1 MLNKVAIVV
10 GATGLVGSHLVE
22 ELIMATHISKV
33 ITLTRR
39 PISYNSDKV
48 VNHVVDFNHLAQHAA
63 LFKADIL
70 FSCLGTT
77 KKAAGS
83 IAAQRKVDFY
93 YQLKVAEL
101 AAKHEVHHY
110 LLISSSGANAN
121 SGNAY
126 LQMKGELD
134 NTVKE
139 LPFKRISIIQPS
151 LLLGERNNEFR
162 IGEKLGSVL
171 LPILCMLPGLRKYR
185 PITGKQVAL
194 KMCNISKQSGDG
206 VEYFRLDELFNS

>member
-1 MLNKVAIVV
+1 MGKTAIVI
-10 GATGLVGSHLVE
+10 GATGLVGSQLVKQLVDE
-22 ELIMATHISKV
+22 AHISQV

-39 PISYNSDKV
+39 PAPYKNEKV
-48 VNHVVDFNHLAQHAA
+48 INHVVDFDHLAQHAQ

-101 AAKHEVHHY
+101 AVKHGVQHY
-110 LLISSSGANAN
+110 LLVSSSGANAN

-126 LQMKGELD
+126 LQMKGELEQ
-134 NTVKE
+134 TVKT
-139 LPFKRISIIQPS
+139 LAFDQISIIQPS

-185 PITGKQVAL
+185 PITGKQVAA
-194 KMCNISKQSGDG
+194 KMCALSAESGSG
-206 VEYFRLDELFNS
+206 VAYFKLDELFKD

>member
-1 MLNKVAIVV
+1 MSKTAIVI
-10 GATGLVGSHLVE
+10 GATGLVGRHLVE

-33 ITLTRR
+33 ITFTRR
-39 PISYNSDKV
+39 PAPHSNEKV
-48 VNHVVDFNHLAQHAA
+48 INHVVDFDHLAQHAP

-77 KKAAGS
+77 KKAVGS

-93 YQLKVAEL
+93 YQLKAAEL
-101 AAKHEVHHY
+101 AVKHGVQHY
-110 LLISSSGANAN
+110 LLVSSSGANAN

-126 LQMKGELD
+126 LQMKGELE

-151 LLLGERNNEFR
+151 LLVGERNNEFR

-185 PITGKQVAL
+185 PITGKQVAA
-194 KMCNISKQSGDG
+194 KMCALSAKPSAG
-206 VEYFRLDELFNS
+206 VEYFKLDELFYT